1 MHGDS
6 LLSTRS
12 EAMVT
17 HTFKEAAVSRD
28 ITPFAL
34 RMPPDLRARVDGA
47 AKANKR
53 SLNAEIVARLEE
65 SFAPEV
71 HRFIRAVEPATNA
84 GGPELDEL
92 LMNVEIVLE
101 QMKMFTGNKKQ

>member
-6 LLSTRS
+6 LLSTRG

-65 SFAPEV
+65 SFAPEI
-71 HRFIRAVEPATNA
+71 HRIIRTVEPIAK
-84 GGPELDEL
+84 GSIPEIEEL
-92 LMNVEIVLE
+92 QLNLEIVLE
-101 QMKMFTGNKKQ
+101 QVKRFTAAKKQ